1 MKKYFSYLFLGILIF
16 TLLSCG
22 GSEDSSEIEDLQR
35 QVDELQSQLD
45 NEGEND
51 ASTSKKPYSNL
62 KINSDDDGNLDI
74 QGTIIEDSKYDP
86 FFRYI
91 DVQNLRI
98 FVLDGVNEEIILKIS
113 STYENMLQDNS
124 SIDSNMRQNLLN
136 VLKERY
142 VYQRVGY
149 VGPEY
154 YDEPPCCPKITEE
167 LGDDAGDFAHSQI
180 DYIWEKDPDEYDSQI
195 NEVIEHLLHTLTD
208 QGFRFAFPEDWNWKD
223 PNSTVNMAMYEAIE
237 KGHYNITGYE

>member
-51 ASTSKKPYSNL
+51 ASSSKKQSSNL

-98 FVLDGVNEEIILKIS
+98 FVLD
-113 STYENMLQDNS
+113 
-124 SIDSNMRQNLLN
+124 
-136 VLKERY
+136 
-142 VYQRVGY
+142 
-149 VGPEY
+149 
-154 YDEPPCCPKITEE
+154 
-167 LGDDAGDFAHSQI
+167 
-180 DYIWEKDPDEYDSQI
+180 
-195 NEVIEHLLHTLTD
+195 
-208 QGFRFAFPEDWNWKD
+208 
-223 PNSTVNMAMYEAIE
+223 
-237 KGHYNITGYE
+237 

>member
-51 ASTSKKPYSNL
+51 ASTSTSKKPSSNI
-62 KINSDDDGNLDI
+62 KINSDDDWNLNI

-124 SIDSNMRQNLLN
+124 SINPNMRQNLLN

-167 LGDDAGDFAHSQI
+167 LGDDAGC
-180 DYIWEKDPDEYDSQI
+180 
-195 NEVIEHLLHTLTD
+195 LLYTSPSPRD
-208 QGFRFAFPEDWNWKD
+208 
-223 PNSTVNMAMYEAIE
+223 
-237 KGHYNITGYE
+237 

>member
-51 ASTSKKPYSNL
+51 ASSSKKPSSNL

-124 SIDSNMRQNLLN
+124 SIDPNMRQNL
-136 VLKERY
+136 
-142 VYQRVGY
+142 
-149 VGPEY
+149 
-154 YDEPPCCPKITEE
+154 
-167 LGDDAGDFAHSQI
+167 
-180 DYIWEKDPDEYDSQI
+180 
-195 NEVIEHLLHTLTD
+195 
-208 QGFRFAFPEDWNWKD
+208 
-223 PNSTVNMAMYEAIE
+223 
-237 KGHYNITGYE
+237 